1 MLYTTKYEEI
11 IICSLLVFLVFLLC
25 VLPCKKK
32 NSCLYFYCIALNYT
46 IIYLVLY
53 GLSCMQGKQGNNEE
67 EKLGRKIICCV
78 YLCAH
83 VM

>member
-11 IICSLLVFLVFLLC
+11 IICSLFACFPSFSLVC
-25 VLPCKKK
+25 VTMQEKKTPV
-32 NSCLYFYCIALNYT
+32 FYCIALNYT